1 MNTLAHNII
10 FKTTKYAGLE
20 VFVYSKGRVKI
31 KVFIQQTHR
40 LLEQCIREMN
50 HSHVLK
56 EKAPP
61 IFMKIIKN
69 QYENTL
75 TTDRGSK

>member
-50 HSHVLK
+50 HSNVLK
-56 EKAPP
+56 
-61 IFMKIIKN
+61 
-69 QYENTL
+69 
-75 TTDRGSK
+75 